1 MTQRYTMVQSEETGL
16 WAIVDVFT
24 GLPVVI
30 DGVPIAGLDIQEAD
44 DALDLINSMD
54 IKARRDKGIP

>member
-1 MTQRYTMVQSEETGL
+1 MVQSEETGL